1 MPHLWVQIKSVKFLT
16 DLGLY
21 LHIPFCKKKC
31 AYCDFYSTF
40 VNDEVIDS
48 YLKALTREIK
58 QWGGKTH
65 RPIDTVYLGG
75 GTPSLLNE
83 RLIPLIFAVK
93 ESFNITD
100 NAEVT
105 LEINPQNDIE
115 KILKNAKA
123 AGVNRIS
130 IGAQSGTDSELSV
143 LGRCHSV
150 SDTENAVKI
159 ARALGFDNISLDLML
174 GLPDSSTETLQS
186 SLDFVLSLKPEH
198 ISAYI
203 LKIEENTKL
212 YKLQDTLNLPDED
225 NICDQYLLMCDTFKK
240 SGFSH
245 YEISNFCKEG
255 KESRHNLKYWKCEE
269 YLGLG
274 PGAHSFFEGQRFYY
288 PRDLKAFIKG
298 NTPTDDGFGGDLSE
312 EIMLSLRLKE
322 GIKTEMLPESAVKK
336 CELFYKNGLGVLKDG
351 HFRLTDQGMLLSNS
365 IITEI
370 LEEF

>member
-115 KILKNAKA
+115 K
-123 AGVNRIS
+123 
-130 IGAQSGTDSELSV
+130 V
-143 LGRCHSV
+143 L
-150 SDTENAVKI
+150 
-159 ARALGFDNISLDLML
+159 
-174 GLPDSSTETLQS
+174 
-186 SLDFVLSLKPEH
+186 
-198 ISAYI
+198 
-203 LKIEENTKL
+203 
-212 YKLQDTLNLPDED
+212 
-225 NICDQYLLMCDTFKK
+225 
-240 SGFSH
+240 
-245 YEISNFCKEG
+245 
-255 KESRHNLKYWKCEE
+255 
-269 YLGLG
+269 
-274 PGAHSFFEGQRFYY
+274 
-288 PRDLKAFIKG
+288 
-298 NTPTDDGFGGDLSE
+298 
-312 EIMLSLRLKE
+312 
-322 GIKTEMLPESAVKK
+322 
-336 CELFYKNGLGVLKDG
+336 
-351 HFRLTDQGMLLSNS
+351 
-365 IITEI
+365 
-370 LEEF
+370 